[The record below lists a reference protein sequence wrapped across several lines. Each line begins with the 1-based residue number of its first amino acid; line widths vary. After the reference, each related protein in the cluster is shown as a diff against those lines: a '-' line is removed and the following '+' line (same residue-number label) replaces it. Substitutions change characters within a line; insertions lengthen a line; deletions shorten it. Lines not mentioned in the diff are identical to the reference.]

1 MPPGKGVRVRLPSE
15 TFSVIIEESNGALR
29 LLLFGWLDASAVP
42 ALYQAVG
49 RAGSRDVTLDIE
61 ELTYI
66 DGAGWLGVIGCEQR
80 VASRGGRLRIDN
92 GIRKI
97 LELDPGISRSPGR

>member
-1 MPPGKGVRVRLPSE
+1 MPPRKGVRLRVPSE
-15 TFSVIIEESNGALR
+15 TFTVLIEESNGALR
-29 LLLFGWLDASAVP
+29 LHLFGWLDAAAVP
-42 ALYQAVG
+42 ALYQAAA
-49 RAGSRDVTLDIE
+49 RAGSRDVTLDVE

-80 VASRGGRLRIDN
+80 VATRGGRLRIEN

-97 LELDPGISRSPGR
+97 LELASPS